1 MIRLIAPAV
10 AMCLLAGIGV
20 DASDRHA
27 APEGAEDY
35 HRRVREAV
43 AAIPYR
49 IGGWVGVDQEIR
61 QEALRILD
69 ANVSLSRT
77 YRNLETGATATLLLV
92 HCDDAR
98 RLLGHYPP
106 VCYPSQGW
114 TQVAASV
121 REFDEPD
128 AVWRATDYTFEY
140 DTLQESA
147 RLGVLHFTALPDG
160 RKAPDMALLEA
171 AARDRRAKG
180 LGGASIQIVLD
191 ANLDEQTRTEMFETL
206 VKAAAPWLTMVG
218 EGVPT

>member
-10 AMCLLAGIGV
+10 ALCLLAGIGV

-27 APEGAEDY
+27 PPEGSEDY

-49 IGGWVGVDQEIR
+49 IGVWVGVDQEIR

-114 TQVAASV
+114 TQVASSL
-121 REFDEPD
+121 REFDDLEG
-128 AVWRATDYTFEY
+128 AWRATDYTFEY
-140 DTLQESA
+140 DTLSESA

-160 RKAPDMALLEA
+160 RKAPDMTLLET

-191 ANLDEQTRTEMFETL
+191 ANLDEATRTELFDTL
-206 VKAAAPWLTMVG
+206 LEACAPWTSVVG
-218 EGVPT
+218 AGAMS